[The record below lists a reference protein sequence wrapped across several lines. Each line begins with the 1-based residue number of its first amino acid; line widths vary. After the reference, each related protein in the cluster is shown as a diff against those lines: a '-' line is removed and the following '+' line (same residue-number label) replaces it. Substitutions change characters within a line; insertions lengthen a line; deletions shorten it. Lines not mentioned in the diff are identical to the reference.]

1 MCNWVTSLYS
11 RKLTEHCKPAIMKK
25 NKNHYMFLKI
35 LYMEFLLW
43 HSGSGFSLWHWSPS
57 LVQWVKDPL
66 LLQLWCRSQLWLRFS
81 LWPRNFHMLWVQ
93 PKREKN
99 KWINK
104 NKNQHYLIH
113 AKKHTNNKYIRRKS
127 SLYYTVS
134 FFFFLMVTPTAY
146 GNSWPK
152 DWNYA
157 ATTAMLDPLTTAPG
171 QGSNLHLYS
180 NLNHCNQ
187 ILTPLCHRGN
197 SNFLNS

>member
-1 MCNWVTSLYS
+1 
-11 RKLTEHCKPAIMKK
+11 
-25 NKNHYMFLKI
+25 
-35 LYMEFLLW
+35 MEFLLW
-43 HSGSGFSLWHWSPS
+43 HSGSGFSLWHWIPS

-66 LLQLWCRSQLWLRFS
+66 LQLWCRSQMWLRFN

-93 PKREKN
+93 PKREKIN

-104 NKNQHYLIH
+104 NKNQHYLTH

-134 FFFFLMVTPTAY
+134 FFFLMVIPTAY